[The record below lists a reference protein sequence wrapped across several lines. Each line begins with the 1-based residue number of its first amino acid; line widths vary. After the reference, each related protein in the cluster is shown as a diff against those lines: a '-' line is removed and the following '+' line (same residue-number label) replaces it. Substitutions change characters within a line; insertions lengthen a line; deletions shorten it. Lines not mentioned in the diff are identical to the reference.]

1 MDGEPHIQPP
11 GTITIL
17 KSALRATMLAKF
29 KKPKKG
35 EKFEQK
41 IRTIQNEGSN
51 YCSETPHL
59 GIEVLTHGKGTS
71 DELNHNLVHTIQED
85 DEPDAF
91 L

>member
-1 MDGEPHIQPP
+1 
-11 GTITIL
+11 
-17 KSALRATMLAKF
+17 MLAKF

-41 IRTIQNEGSN
+41 VRAVHSEGSN

-59 GIEVLTHGKGTS
+59 GIEIGAMIHGKSTP
-71 DELNHNLVHTIQED
+71 DELNHTLVPNVHDD

>member
-1 MDGEPHIQPP
+1 
-11 GTITIL
+11 
-17 KSALRATMLAKF
+17 MLAKF

-41 IRTIQNEGSN
+41 IRTIINEGSN

-59 GIEVLTHGKGTS
+59 GIEVSALTHGKCTHN
-71 DELNHNLVHTIQED
+71 ELNHNLVHTIHED